1 MKVVVSHVSMIEVI
15 SITED
20 SPCYILRLFDGDEA
34 GYEDL
39 RRNSRAAQLGT
50 LRLGW
55 TSASFNPL
63 NSVHRRRILSLHRT
77 RILLSQERSA
87 QIVELKKSVH
97 FVSVPVNPFSSRADR
112 PLFFARL
119 CSNRIRSF
127 NMGKLTS
134 TIGIPIKLLNEAQ
147 VRLL

>member
-1 MKVVVSHVSMIEVI
+1 MKVVVRHVSMIEVI

-34 GYEDL
+34 EYEDL

-87 QIVELKKSVH
+87 QNCGIKKKRSFCVSSAQSIVL
-97 FVSVPVNPFSSRADR
+97 SRR
-112 PLFFARL
+112 PSTFFA
-119 CSNRIRSF
+119 
-127 NMGKLTS
+127 
-134 TIGIPIKLLNEAQ
+134 
-147 VRLL
+147 